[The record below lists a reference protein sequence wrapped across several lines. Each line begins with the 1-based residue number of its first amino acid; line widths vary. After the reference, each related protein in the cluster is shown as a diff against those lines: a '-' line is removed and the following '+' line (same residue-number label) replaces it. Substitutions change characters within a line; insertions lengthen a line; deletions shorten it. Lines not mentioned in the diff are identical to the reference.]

1 MTGARVHRRQFLKS
15 AAAGAAAL
23 RFPRRCCAQGAGPPV
38 VIIGGGFG
46 GASCARALRK
56 ADPRIAVT
64 LVEANATYT
73 ALPHSN
79 AVIAGLVELKHQ
91 QFGYD
96 RIKARRR
103 QRRAVGR
110 DRRSIRRSKTVTL
123 ADGTTLNY
131 DRLVVSPGIDF
142 RAGAIQGYDRSGDG
156 SSCRRPTTTAR
167 EVALLRRQLEA
178 MEDGGTVVISSP
190 VNPARC
196 PPAPYERASL
206 IAHYLKTKKPRSKV
220 IVLDAKE
227 SFTMQKLFEAAWQE
241 LYPGLIEWVGLSN
254 GGALTSVDAATK
266 TLATDFD
273 KYKAAVASI
282 IPPQKAGRA
291 AELAGVAD
299 RTGWCPVD
307 PVTFESKLQTNIHVI
322 GDAAIAGAM
331 PRSASAAHSQA
342 QICAAAIAALLAGK
356 TPAAPTLTSSC
367 YSLIAP
373 DYAISQ
379 KGTYRPVDDQY
390 AEAEG
395 GAVISPPDAPRGDA
409 QGRGRTGRR
418 LVPHHHRRGVR
429 MMRRASHWRS
439 RRGARLRCQ
448 PQRRRRCCP
457 TRSSATPS
465 RNR

>member
-1 MTGARVHRRQFLKS
+1 MTAARFHRRQFLK
-15 AAAGAAAL
+15 AAVATVASGALATPML
-23 RFPRRCCAQGAGPPV
+23 AQGAAPRV
-38 VIIGGGFG
+38 VVIGGGFG

-56 ADPRIAVT
+56 ADPRLAVT

-79 AVIAGLVELKHQ
+79 AVIGGLVELTHQ

-96 RIKARRR
+96 AIKRAGVDVAIAAATAVDAQAR
-103 QRRAVGR
+103 
-110 DRRSIRRSKTVTL
+110 SVTL
-123 ADGTTLNY
+123 TGGTKLNY

-142 RAGAIQGYDRSGDG
+142 RAGAIQGYDAAAMAAMPPAYNNG
-156 SSCRRPTTTAR
+156 A

-178 MEDGGTVVISSP
+178 MDDGGTVVITSP
-190 VNPARC
+190 VSPARC

-206 IAHYLKTKKPRSKV
+206 IAHYLKTKKPKSKV

-227 SFTMQKLFEAAWQE
+227 SFTMQKLFETAWQE
-241 LYPGLIEWVGLSN
+241 LYPGLIEWIGLSN
-254 GGALTSVDAATK
+254 GGALSSVDAATK

-273 KYKAAVASI
+273 KYKGAVVNV
-282 IPPQKAGRA
+282 IPPQIAGRA

-307 PVTFESKLQTNIHVI
+307 PVTFASKLQPNIHVI

-342 QICAAAIAALLAGK
+342 QICAAAIAAQLAGK
-356 TPAAPTLTSSC
+356 TPGAATLTSSC

-379 KGTYRPVDDQY
+379 KGTYRPADDQY
-390 AEAEG
+390 TEADG
-395 GAVISPPDAPRGDA
+395 GPVISPPGAPRAARKAEAEQADA
-409 QGRGRTGRR
+409 WFGTITGE
-418 LVPHHHRRGVR
+418 VFG
-429 MMRRASHWRS
+429 
-439 RRGARLRCQ
+439 
-448 PQRRRRCCP
+448 
-457 TRSSATPS
+457 
-465 RNR
+465 

>member
-1 MTGARVHRRQFLKS
+1 MTGARVHRRKFLKA
-15 AAAGAAAL
+15 AAAGAAAMS
-23 RFPRRCCAQGAGPPV
+23 FPAPLLSQGAGPPV
-38 VIIGGGFG
+38 IVIGGGFG

-64 LVEANATYT
+64 LIEANPTYT

-79 AVIAGLVELKHQ
+79 AVIGGLVDLTHQ

-96 RIKARRR
+96 KIKSAGINVALSAATAIDPAKR
-103 QRRAVGR
+103 
-110 DRRSIRRSKTVTL
+110 TVTL
-123 ADGTTLNY
+123 ADGTKLDY
-131 DRLVVSPGIDF
+131 ERLVVSPGIDF
-142 RAGAIQGYDRSGDG
+142 RSGAIQGYDQAAMAVMPPAYHDG
-156 SSCRRPTTTAR
+156 AQ
-167 EVALLRRQLEA
+167 VALIRRQLEA

-220 IVLDAKE
+220 VVLDAKE

-241 LYPGLIEWVGLSN
+241 LYPGLIEWIGLSQ

-266 TLATDFD
+266 TLSTDFD
-273 KYKAAVASI
+273 KYKASVASI
-282 IPPQKAGRA
+282 IPPQKAGRV
-291 AELAGVAD
+291 AELAHVAD

-307 PVTFESKLQTNIHVI
+307 PATFLSKLQPNIHVI

-342 QICAAAIAALLAGK
+342 RICAAAIAALLESK
-356 TPAAPTLTSSC
+356 SPAAPTLTSSC

-395 GAVISPPDAPRGDA
+395 GPVISPPSAPRAVRKAEADEA
-409 QGRGRTGRR
+409 ETWYRAITGE
-418 LVPHHHRRGVR
+418 VFG
-429 MMRRASHWRS
+429 
-439 RRGARLRCQ
+439 
-448 PQRRRRCCP
+448 
-457 TRSSATPS
+457 
-465 RNR
+465 